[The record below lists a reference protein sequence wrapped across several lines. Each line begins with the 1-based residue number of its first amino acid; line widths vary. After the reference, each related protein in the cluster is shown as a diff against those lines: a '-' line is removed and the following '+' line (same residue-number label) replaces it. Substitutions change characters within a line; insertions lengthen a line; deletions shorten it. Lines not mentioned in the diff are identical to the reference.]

1 VGGGTKVLDPAV
13 KGGLERVALAG
24 FEEAGK
30 YGVWPHRLLAKLGPP
45 NSGLHKHHLV
55 EVRFAKTLQVAE
67 GDIPAIA
74 LTPAEHAK
82 YTSRWLEKIA
92 RRNMDQPLRTDSA
105 KIDDIW
111 RAAQEV
117 YEDAPEL
124 LEFIQM
130 FMNK

>member
-1 VGGGTKVLDPAV
+1 MTTKTAILGVLAASTLACSGATFAVEMLGG
-13 KGGLERVALAG
+13 
-24 FEEAGK
+24 
-30 YGVWPHRLLAKLGPP
+30 PHRLLAKLVPP

-55 EVRFAKTLQVAE
+55 EVRFADKLKVAP

-82 YTSRWLEKIA
+82 YTSRWLEQIA